1 MRTATHF
8 SKTRRYPHSP
18 IRTTR
23 TVYPKR
29 IRLFGEVSGQWFD
42 VDLVRPNSKVSTARS
57 FNPPIKINSLRDA
70 LIHVSNHGAI
80 QWGVLEIT
88 VDKGRKPI
96 TRHWKVRGAGET
108 FDSFAEVR

>member
-8 SKTRRYPHSP
+8 SNTRRSTHSP
-18 IRTTR
+18 IRTS
-23 TVYPKR
+23 PKR

-42 VDLVRPNSKVSTARS
+42 VDLIRPNSKVSTARS

-96 TRHWKVRGAGET
+96 TRHWKLRGAGET
-108 FDSFAEVR
+108 FDSFAEVCQ